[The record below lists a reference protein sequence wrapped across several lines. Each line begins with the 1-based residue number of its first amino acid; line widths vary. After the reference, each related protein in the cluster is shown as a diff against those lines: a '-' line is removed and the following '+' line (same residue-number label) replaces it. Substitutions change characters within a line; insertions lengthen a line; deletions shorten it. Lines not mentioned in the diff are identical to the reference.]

1 MHALSQRLVL
11 DNALRYKVKMW
22 MFRNAAAKVPDA
34 SGDASA
40 SVASGA
46 IAEGGGASDGHVGYC
61 MMTMIIRN
69 GLRHLIHG
77 RHAFAEHALLVARH
91 HCVPQHCVVRLV
103 EFAQAWYDWAHM
115 HAPELIR
122 QLRAGD
128 QHLASSC
135 YLMHAERFAH
145 VITQGPLASST
156 LATSTGAGSTGVAA
170 VNDACAPCM
179 KRPMRGILVLIGFE
193 GDAVAEIAE
202 SLGATATNAAGLAW
216 SPALPAMGTLLALT
230 PCIGT
235 VRTPRP
241 PHTPLHTHSY

>member
-1 MHALSQRLVL
+1 MLMHGSQRFWLRSAGRDAATEAALKAFRSTAAAASTCMKPSPAATPVATRKENPENNVMHALSQRLIL

-22 MFRNAAAKVPDA
+22 MFRNAAAKVSDA

-46 IAEGGGASDGHVGYC
+46 IVEGGGASDGHVGYC

-115 HAPELIR
+115 HAPELVR

-128 QHLASSC
+128 HHLASSC

-170 VNDACAPCM
+170 ANAACAPCM
-179 KRPMRGILVLIGFE
+179 KLSLIH
-193 GDAVAEIAE
+193 I
-202 SLGATATNAAGLAW
+202 
-216 SPALPAMGTLLALT
+216 
-230 PCIGT
+230 
-235 VRTPRP
+235 
-241 PHTPLHTHSY
+241 